1 MMIEVKKMKYL
12 FRYLKKEPV
21 KVGIVIILTIIT
33 SALRVTHALINVNIL
48 NSLIKLQLHN
58 FFNWV
63 MIDIGVFAI
72 LSIFLI
78 LLQIQTAKTIEFL
91 CLDLRKDIVR
101 QIANRPIMKY
111 QEKDTGVYAS
121 WLTNDMNTI
130 ENNGFYNIYNP
141 SKLLPTHYFQLLPYY
156 NFLGHLFL

>member
-1 MMIEVKKMKYL
+1 MKYL

-63 MIDIGVFAI
+63 MIDIGVFVCGAVD
-72 LSIFLI
+72 
-78 LLQIQTAKTIEFL
+78 A
-91 CLDLRKDIVR
+91 V
-101 QIANRPIMKY
+101 
-111 QEKDTGVYAS
+111 
-121 WLTNDMNTI
+121 
-130 ENNGFYNIYNP
+130 
-141 SKLLPTHYFQLLPYY
+141 H
-156 NFLGHLFL
+156 